1 MLTTDIKKSID
12 TCVLCWLA
20 TVDKDQQ
27 PNVSPKEMFTYL
39 DDHTLLIANIA
50 SPNSVRNIAQQ
61 PKVSVSFVDVF
72 TQKGFK
78 LKGEAKLI
86 TKEDASF
93 AAKAKRFAYLFSYKY
108 PIQCVIEI
116 KVTKV
121 DSILA
126 PNYWLFPD
134 STTEQSQIEG
144 AMKTYGVKPA
154 E

>member
-1 MLTTDIKKSID
+1 MLNADIKKSID

-20 TVDKDQQ
+20 TVDENQQ
-27 PNVSPKEMFTYL
+27 PNVSPKEMFTYQ

-50 SPNSVRNIAQQ
+50 SPNSVRNITRQ

-93 AAKAKRFAYLFSYKY
+93 AAKAKRFADLFSDKY
-108 PIQCVIEI
+108 PVQCVIEI

-121 DSILA
+121 DPILA

-134 STTEQSQIEG
+134 TTTEQSQIEG
-144 AMKTYGVKPA
+144 AMRTYRVRPA

>member
-78 LKGEAKLI
+78 LKG
-86 TKEDASF
+86 
-93 AAKAKRFAYLFSYKY
+93 
-108 PIQCVIEI
+108 
-116 KVTKV
+116 
-121 DSILA
+121 
-126 PNYWLFPD
+126 
-134 STTEQSQIEG
+134 
-144 AMKTYGVKPA
+144 
-154 E
+154 

>member
-1 MLTTDIKKSID
+1 MLNADIKKSID

-20 TVDKDQQ
+20 TVDENQQ
-27 PNVSPKEMFTYL
+27 PNVSPKEMF

-86 TKEDASF
+86 SKEDDSF
-93 AAKAKRFAYLFSYKY
+93 AAKAKRFADLFSDKY
-108 PIQCVIEI
+108 PVQCVIEI

>member
-1 MLTTDIKKSID
+1 MLTSDIKKSID

-20 TVDKDQQ
+20 TVDENLQ

-39 DDHTLLIANIA
+39 DDQTLLIANIA

-86 TKEDASF
+86 TRDADSY
-93 AAKAKRFAYLFSYKY
+93 AAKAKRLTDLFLDKF
-108 PIQCVIEI
+108 PIHSVIEI
-116 KVTKV
+116 TITKV
-121 DSILA
+121 DLIQA
-126 PNYWLFPD
+126 PSYWLFPD

-144 AMKTYGVKPA
+144 AMKTYGVKPG
-154 E
+154 

>member
-1 MLTTDIKKSID
+1 MLNTDIKKSID

-20 TVDKDQQ
+20 TVDENQQ

-72 TQKGFK
+72 IQKGFK

-86 TKEDASF
+86 TRDADSY
-93 AAKAKRFAYLFSYKY
+93 AAKAKRLTDLFSDKF
-108 PIQCVIEI
+108 PIHSVIEI
-116 KVTKV
+116 TITKV
-121 DSILA
+121 NLIQA
-126 PNYWLFPD
+126 PSYWLFPD

-144 AMKTYGVKPA
+144 AMKTYGVKPG
-154 E
+154 

>member
-20 TVDKDQQ
+20 TVDENQQ

-86 TKEDASF
+86 TKEDDSYT
-93 AAKAKRFAYLFSYKY
+93 AKAKRLTDLFSDKF
-108 PIQCVIEI
+108 PIQSVIEI
-116 KVTKV
+116 RIIKV
-121 DSILA
+121 DPIQA
-126 PNYWLFPD
+126 PSYWLFPD
-134 STTEQSQIEG
+134 NTTEQSQIEG
-144 AMKTYGVKPA
+144 AMKTYGVKPG
-154 E
+154 

>member
-1 MLTTDIKKSID
+1 MLNADIKKSID

-20 TVDKDQQ
+20 TVDEDQQ
-27 PNVSPKEMFTYL
+27 PNVSPKEMFTYQ

-50 SPNSVRNIAQQ
+50 SPNSVRNITRQ

-93 AAKAKRFAYLFSYKY
+93 AAKAKRFADLFSDKY
-108 PIQCVIEI
+108 PVQCVIEI

-121 DSILA
+121 DPILA

-134 STTEQSQIEG
+134 TTTEQSQIEG
-144 AMKTYGVKPA
+144 AMRTYGVRPA